1 MRVKKSKKK
10 KQLNSYIQHSSL
22 TTKMAAII
30 IGGVFFGEF
39 LDEKFHSKTPVYTII
54 LSLSSVFLALYYVL
68 KNITNQNGKK

>member
-1 MRVKKSKKK
+1 
-10 KQLNSYIQHSSL
+10 
-22 TTKMAAII
+22 MAAII

-68 KNITNQNGKK
+68 KNITNQNEKT

>member
-1 MRVKKSKKK
+1 
-10 KQLNSYIQHSSL
+10 
-22 TTKMAAII
+22 MAAII
-30 IGGVFFGEF
+30 IGGVFLGEF